1 MLISMKEVSIMKRTL
16 IILFT
21 VFAMMFA
28 GSALADQTTN
38 TGVAVP
44 GIGQGQGQGQ
54 TQAING
60 PLSVD
65 NSVVYGSDLARGRGF
80 AIPGEM
86 IFPGTPGYYGEA
98 TPGHRFIPL
107 NKLLM
112 FTTVWDAKKAE
123 NMLKTRT
130 GNKDVQIRD
139 LFASVETAP
148 ADKVFCTIVKP
159 QELGATA
166 VEQVSIGTVAATNRK
181 SISADVLATAI
192 VAAGERGANYI
203 MFMAE
208 GVNREVDAQGFG
220 IGLNYTKA
228 TLNGSD
234 NDSSGVASGG
244 LGYSRGW
251 AGYIDYPWLQFT
263 FLRVEGLQN
272 LPEVAAIEDAPAKD
286 SASLADVMNNWLA
299 ERPATAPVNT
309 AVVPQT
315 SVRINPAD

>member
-1 MLISMKEVSIMKRTL
+1 MKRTL

-21 VFAMMFA
+21 LFAMVAA
-28 GSALADQTTN
+28 GSAYADETTSSVSDVTASISQFN
-38 TGVAVP
+38 EA
-44 GIGQGQGQGQ
+44 
-54 TQAING
+54 AD
-60 PLSVD
+60 LSK
-65 NSVVYGSDLARGRGF
+65 GRGF
-80 AIPGEM
+80 AIPGEI
-86 IFPGTPGYYGEA
+86 IFPGTPSYFGEA

-112 FTTVWDAKKAE
+112 FTTVWDANKAA
-123 NMLKTRT
+123 NMLNGRT
-130 GNKDVQIRD
+130 GNKDVQLRD
-139 LFASVETAP
+139 LYADLGTVK
-148 ADKVFCTIVKP
+148 ADKVYCSIVKP
-159 QELGATA
+159 QELGASA
-166 VEQVSIGTVAATNRK
+166 VDQVSIGTIAATNRK

-192 VAAGERGANYI
+192 VAAAERGANYI

-263 FLRVEGLQN
+263 ILKVEGIEGLA
-272 LPEVAAIEDAPAKD
+272 VAALPPAPEPTAAVVIDDALKGKEN
-286 SASLADVMNNWLA
+286 VK
-299 ERPATAPVNT
+299 PVNF
-309 AVVPQT
+309 AVVEQGST
-315 SVRINPAD
+315 SGVRINPAD

>member
-1 MLISMKEVSIMKRTL
+1 MKRIFIIAAMIAAL
-16 IILFT
+16 IIPSMA
-21 VFAMMFA
+21 FADSNA
-28 GSALADQTTN
+28 EVN
-38 TGVAVP
+38 GVTA
-44 GIGQGQGQGQ
+44 
-54 TQAING
+54 AIEQ
-60 PLSVD
+60 
-65 NSVVYGSDLARGRGF
+65 NSYGSDLARGRGF

-112 FTTVWDAKKAE
+112 FTTVWDANKAA
-123 NMLKTRT
+123 NMLNGRT
-130 GNKDVQIRD
+130 GNKDVQLRD
-139 LFASVETAP
+139 LYADLGTVK
-148 ADKVFCTIVKP
+148 ADKVYCSIVKP
-159 QELGATA
+159 QELGASA
-166 VEQVSIGTVAATNRK
+166 VDQVSIGTIAATNRK

-192 VAAGERGANYI
+192 VAAAERGANYI

-228 TLNGSD
+228 TLNGSG

-263 FLRVEGLQN
+263 ILKVEGIEGLA
-272 LPEVAAIEDAPAKD
+272 VAALPPAPEPTAAVVIDDALKGKEN
-286 SASLADVMNNWLA
+286 VK
-299 ERPATAPVNT
+299 PVNF
-309 AVVPQT
+309 AVVEQGST
-315 SVRINPAD
+315 SGVRINPAD